1 MRVTGTTLRKLF
13 LSFPAAAIAG
23 GYAAA
28 GVLWILFSDYE
39 AALIAPDEATLVR
52 LQAIKGWLF
61 VLVTGAMLYLLLC
74 KYHQALA
81 GREAALREKNRMLS
95 TLLRNLPGMAYR
107 CANDPDWTLEFISD
121 GCVELTG
128 YAPQDLVGNA
138 AASYGGLIH
147 PEDRET
153 VWNDV
158 QRALETREAFRLVYR
173 ITTRDGAV
181 KWVWEQGRGVY
192 SESGLEAL
200 EGFITDVT
208 ESKQLQEQLRHA
220 QKLEAIGRVAGSV
233 AHDFNNL
240 LTAIRGYS
248 QLLQH
253 RLDRGGSPRGEA
265 EEIARTVE
273 RASGLT
279 QQLLAFSRKQKMQR
293 QRIDLN
299 RVVQDMQPLLEHLA
313 GKRVRLRLEIPA
325 APVWVLG
332 DRSQMEQVIMN
343 LAVNAVDA
351 MPEGGDLRLELE
363 TVPLDP
369 ASGEA
374 LDLPSGEYL
383 RLRVSDTGT
392 GMAPEIL
399 ELIFEPFF
407 TTKEEGKGT
416 GLGLSTVYG
425 IMKQSGGHI
434 GVESVPGQ
442 GTAFTALYPL
452 AAADSM
458 EGVSPRAA

>member
-1 MRVTGTTLRKLF
+1 
-13 LSFPAAAIAG
+13 
-23 GYAAA
+23 
-28 GVLWILFSDYE
+28 
-39 AALIAPDEATLVR
+39 
-52 LQAIKGWLF
+52 
-61 VLVTGAMLYLLLC
+61 
-74 KYHQALA
+74 
-81 GREAALREKNRMLS
+81 
-95 TLLRNLPGMAYR
+95 
-107 CANDPDWTLEFISD
+107 
-121 GCVELTG
+121 
-128 YAPQDLVGNA
+128 
-138 AASYGGLIH
+138 
-147 PEDRET
+147 

-248 QLLQH
+248 QLLQY